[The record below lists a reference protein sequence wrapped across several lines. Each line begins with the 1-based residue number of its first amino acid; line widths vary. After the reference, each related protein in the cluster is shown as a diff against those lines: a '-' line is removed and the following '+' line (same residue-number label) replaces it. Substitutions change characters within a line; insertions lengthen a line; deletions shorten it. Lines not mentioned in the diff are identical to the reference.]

1 MARKVFFSF
10 HFGVDSWRASQVR
23 QIGALEGNEPVSDN
37 DWETIKRGGDAAIER
52 WIASQMKG
60 RTCAVVLVGAQTAS
74 RPWVKYEIRKAWESG
89 LGVVGIRIHGLK
101 DRAQQTSMPG
111 ANPFVAFNLQQT
123 PLSQIVSLHDPAGF
137 DSKAVYASIEKNLD
151 AWIEAAIKIRA
162 KY

>member
-1 MARKVFFSF
+1 MTRKVFFSF
-10 HFGVDSWRASQVR
+10 HFDADSWRASKVR
-23 QIGALEGNEPVSDN
+23 QMGALEGNEPVSGN
-37 DWETIKRGGDAAIER
+37 DWETVKRGGDAAIES

-89 LGVVGIRIHGLK
+89 LGVVGVRIHGLT
-101 DRAQQTSMPG
+101 DRNLQTARPG
-111 ANPFVAFNLQQT
+111 ANPFAGFNLNQT
-123 PLSQIVSLHDPAGF
+123 PLSQIVPLHDPAGL

-151 AWIEAAIKIRA
+151 AWVEDAIRIRA